1 MYSFLSFQQ
10 NNDVEGQHSIQIT
23 NSKLD
28 TKNAECPATT
38 VHLDVTD
45 ILPPI
50 TSEHVNRTS
59 RFPAPPGN
67 DLPAT
72 SAFLYGNTLSKVSG
86 QNLILATEVN
96 KCERCERKK
105 MKRKRR
111 KHIIDDHGHLEDENT
126 EEKGKKRKR
135 KKRKKSKVYLSD
147 DGIVEDTGSLHPSD
161 TIVLKTLITEPGDTE
176 YHKKAKRTYIDDKD
190 NETLNR
196 SIYDNISYVDDD
208 REKRKK
214 KKKKIKQDENG

>member
-10 NNDVEGQHSIQIT
+10 NDDVEGQHSIQNT

-28 TKNAECPATT
+28 AKNTECPATT
-38 VHLDVTD
+38 VHLDATD
-45 ILPPI
+45 IKLPPI
-50 TSEHVNRTS
+50 TSEHENRTS
-59 RFPAPPGN
+59 GFPAPPGN
-67 DLPAT
+67 DLQAT
-72 SAFLYGNTLSKVSG
+72 PAFLYGNTLSKVSG
-86 QNLILATEVN
+86 QNLILTTEVN
-96 KCERCERKK
+96 KCEKCERKK

-111 KHIIDDHGHLEDENT
+111 KHIIEDDGHVEDENT
-126 EEKGKKRKR
+126 EEKRKKGKR

-147 DGIVEDTGSLHPSD
+147 DDMVEDTGSLHPND

-176 YHKKAKRTYIDDKD
+176 HHKKAKKTYINDKD

-214 KKKKIKQDENG
+214 KKKKNKTGSK